1 MAIEIERKFLVKDEA
16 WRGDGAGEPIRQGY
30 LCAVSEQSVRVRT
43 VGRRAFLT
51 IKAIKGGFSRYEYEY
66 EIPLDDAGEMLD
78 RICER
83 PLIEK
88 TRYVCDVAGLEWTV
102 DVFAGNNDGLV
113 LAEVELEHE
122 DQPIEIPPWVD
133 QEVTGDP
140 RFLNAN
146 LFRHPYSAWPASDRK
161 APGQRVIDGEVRQ
174 P

>member
-1 MAIEIERKFLVKDEA
+1 MAIEIERKFLVKDET
-16 WRGDGAGEPIRQGY
+16 WRIGRTGEAIRQGY
-30 LCAVSEQSVRVRT
+30 LCAVPEQSVRVRT

-66 EIPLDDAGEMLD
+66 EIPLDDASEMLD

-88 TRYVCDVAGLEWTV
+88 TRYTLDVSGLEWTV
-102 DVFAGNNDGLV
+102 DVFSGDNEGLV
-113 LAEVELEHE
+113 VAEVELERE
-122 DQPIEIPPWVD
+122 DQEIEIPRWAGR
-133 QEVTGDP
+133 EVTGEP

-146 LFRHPYSAWPASDRK
+146 LFRNPYAAWPAEDRE
-161 APGQRVIDGEVRQ
+161 ARAAGDRRPVSQ